1 MEVTKVQE
9 FDVNSIVKIEQMPV
23 VFEQLEKIGAFIEE
37 KIKDLDKLEC
47 TDKNK
52 QEVKNRRTEINNTL
66 NLLEDKRKEIKK
78 KINEPYD
85 LFNKKYEETTKVK
98 LQEASKLLTEKIDKI
113 EDEQKLIKKNTVEK
127 YFNEYCQF
135 LKIDFVDFEQVGLN
149 ITLGITDKKLQ
160 EQTKAFLDKIDEDLK
175 LIDSQDYKDEILI
188 EYKLSLNVTQAITTV
203 RDRKKQLEEMQ
214 KKIEKQKQQKETEQE
229 MVQEVEQ
236 VLTAP
241 TKVEKVEEKTD
252 LLEIAF
258 KVVGKRE
265 QLKKLVDFLK
275 EEGLDYEKLN

>member
-1 MEVTKVQE
+1 MEVIEVQE
-9 FDVNSIVKIEQMPV
+9 FDINSVVKIEQMPV

-37 KIKDLDKLEC
+37 KTKDLDKLEC
-47 TDKNK
+47 SDKNK
-52 QEVKNRRTEINNTL
+52 QEVKNRRIEINNTL

-85 LFNKKYEETTKVK
+85 LFNQKYEETTKIK

-113 EDEQKLIKKNTVEK
+113 EDEQKLIKKNKVES

-135 LKIDFVDFEQVGLN
+135 LKIDFVEFEQVGLN
-149 ITLGITDKKLQ
+149 ITLGVTDKKLQ

-188 EYKLSLNVTQAITTV
+188 EYKLSLNVSQAIATV

-214 KKIEKQKQQKETEQE
+214 KRIEEQKLRKEIEQE
-229 MVQEVEQ
+229 SVQNVEQ
-236 VLTAP
+236 VLKAP
-241 TKVEKVEEKTD
+241 TKVEIKKENQE
-252 LLEIAF
+252 LLEISF
-258 KVVGKRE
+258 KVRGEKE
-265 QLKKLVDFLK
+265 KLKKLVNFLK
-275 EEGLDYEKLN
+275 EGGYNYEQLN